1 MGKLYEGNV
10 EVFTNKETKKVNI
23 RPNPE
28 GDFNRENVGQLYKYM
43 KQLAEKKGYTMSL
56 FVPDASK
63 AEQPVLLASLRF
75 GGKPY
80 LAMLEKR
87 DLSTGSIAKKSSPIE
102 VHRPSW
108 ATK

>member
-28 GDFNRENVGQLYKYM
+28 GDFNRENVNDLYKFM
-43 KQLAEKKGYTMSL
+43 KQVADKTGFKMNL
-56 FVPDASK
+56 FVPDANK
-63 AEQPVLLASLRF
+63 AEVPVLLASLRF

-80 LAMLEKR
+80 LAMLEDKK
-87 DLSTGSIAKKSSPIE
+87 LSTGTIKKSSPIE
-102 VHRPSW
+102 VFKP
-108 ATK
+108 TK

>member
-28 GDFNRENVGQLYKYM
+28 GDFNREDVNDLYKFM
-43 KQLAEKKGYTMSL
+43 KQVADKTGFKMNL

-63 AEQPVLLASLRF
+63 AEVPVLLASLRF

-80 LAMLEKR
+80 LAMLEDKK
-87 DLSTGSIAKKSSPIE
+87 LSTGTIKKSSPIE
-102 VHRPSW
+102 VFKP
-108 ATK
+108 TK

>member
-28 GDFNRENVGQLYKYM
+28 GDFNRENVNDLYKFM
-43 KQLAEKKGYTMSL
+43 KQVADKTGFKMNL

-63 AEQPVLLASLRF
+63 AEVPVLLASLRF

-80 LAMLEKR
+80 LAMLEDKK
-87 DLSTGSIAKKSSPIE
+87 LSTGTIKKSSPIE
-102 VHRPSW
+102 VFKP
-108 ATK
+108 TK

>member
-1 MGKLYEGNV
+1 MGKTYEGNV
-10 EVFTNKETKKVNI
+10 EVFTNKETRKVNI

-28 GDFNRENVGQLYKYM
+28 GDFNKENVNDLYKFM
-43 KQLAEKKGYTMSL
+43 KQVADKTGFKMNL

-63 AEQPVLLASLRF
+63 AEVPVLLASLRF

-102 VHRPSW
+102 VFKP
-108 ATK
+108 TK

>member
-10 EVFTNKETKKVNI
+10 ELFANHKTKKVNI

-28 GDFNRENVGQLYKYM
+28 GKCNKENVSELYNKMKEHATKLKYEM
-43 KQLAEKKGYTMSL
+43 NL
-56 FVPDASK
+56 FVPDANK
-63 AEQPVLLASLRF
+63 AEVPVLLMNPRF

-87 DLSTGSIAKKSSPIE
+87 ELTNTASKKSDIE
-102 VHRPSW
+102 VLS
-108 ATK
+108 

>member
-1 MGKLYEGNV
+1 MGKTYEGNV
-10 EVFTNKETKKVNI
+10 EVFTNKETRKVNI

-28 GDFNRENVGQLYKYM
+28 GDFNKENVNDLYKFM
-43 KQLAEKKGYTMSL
+43 KQVADKTGFKMNLYI
-56 FVPDASK
+56 PDANK
-63 AEQPVLLASLRF
+63 AEVPVLLASLRF

-102 VHRPSW
+102 VFKP
-108 ATK
+108 TK